1 MKLQK
6 LVEQIKGNN
15 NESTLSA
22 IIKTKNAG
30 YVPPNVTIRQ
40 VIGENIFTVDLLSGH
55 FQALKDDPNLEWAQI
70 SQKIPLQKELK

>member
-30 YVPPNVTIRQ
+30 YVPPNVIIRQ